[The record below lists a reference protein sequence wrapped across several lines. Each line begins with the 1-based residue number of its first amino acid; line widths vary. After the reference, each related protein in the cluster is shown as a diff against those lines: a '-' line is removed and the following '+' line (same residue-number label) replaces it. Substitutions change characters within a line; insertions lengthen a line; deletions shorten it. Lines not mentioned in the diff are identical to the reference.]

1 MSTLVLEHL
10 KHTNASSNNITLA
23 ADGSLTLAGNT
34 SVTGN
39 LTVDT
44 DTLVVDASNNT
55 VGILNTAPGNYLD
68 GELTIGNSTK
78 DQYVNIVTGSANAAG
93 LCFQDTTGTSII
105 SGLRYTHGDNKL
117 AFWGNGAERMSI
129 TSEGYVKQPN
139 RPFFFAYPGE
149 GTGGHNATSE
159 WTSGMGTHY
168 DNGSNY
174 SGARFT
180 APVTGYYFFIAWFQE
195 ETYYGSWN
203 SPISLQWYKNGSVQ
217 FSYGVDNP
225 GIPDA
230 YSEMNIGNSVITYL
244 AENDTFSAAVRT
256 PNGSPSTEYNS
267 GGVQGWL
274 IS

>member
-23 ADGSLTLAGNT
+23 ADGSLTLAGT
-34 SVTGN
+34 SVTGD

-44 DTLVVDASNNT
+44 NTLKVDATNNRVGVGTASPSDALHVKGFTQVESTAGDAAYIRFNNT
-55 VGILNTAPGNYLD
+55 V
-68 GELTIGNSTK
+68 NSGGKTWRAGAG
-78 DQYVNIVTGSANAAG
+78 VSSHGS
-93 LCFQDTTGTSII
+93 FSI
-105 SGLRYTHGDNKL
+105 YNQTDNK
-117 AFWGNGAERMSI
+117 FGM
-129 TSEGYVKQPN
+129 TVTDEGYVKQPN
-139 RPFFFAYPGE
+139 RPFFFAYPNE
-149 GTGGHNATSE
+149 GTGSHNATSE
-159 WTSGMGTHY
+159 WTGMGGTHY
-168 DNGSNY
+168 DNGSNF

-203 SPISLQWYKNGSVQ
+203 SPISIFWYKNGSLQ
-217 FSYGVDNP
+217 FYYGNDNP
-225 GIPDA
+225 GIQDA
-230 YSEMNIGNSVITYL
+230 YSEMKIGNSVITYL
-244 AENDTFSAAVRT
+244 AENDTFSAALRT